1 LAIEELMSIIGVVL
15 FIGPILVIIIAG
27 IIGGKIM
34 KLMQKKLTEREQEI
48 IQKYGK
54 DTLSNLSMTAKREVS
69 ETGIIMASLVVGP
82 NYWQQFVSKI
92 QSLFGGTL
100 NYYDQ
105 VIALGRNEAMQRLRE
120 AADTAGWDEV
130 VNVRLETS
138 KLTPMVSNKES
149 SKAMELF
156 AYGTGIRYS

>member
-1 LAIEELMSIIGVVL
+1 MSIIGVVF
-15 FIGPILVIIIAG
+15 FIVPILLIIIGG

-34 KLMQKKLTEREQEI
+34 KSMQKKLTEREQEI

-82 NYWQQFVSKI
+82 NYWQQFVSNI
-92 QSLFGGTL
+92 QSIFGGTL

-105 VIALGRNEAMQRLRE
+105 VIALGRNETMQRLRE

-138 KLTPMVSNKES
+138 KLTPMVSNS
-149 SKAMELF
+149 PSRKAMELF

>member
-1 LAIEELMSIIGVVL
+1 MVLAEIFTIFGLII
-15 FIGPILVIIIAG
+15 PILLI
-27 IIGGKIM
+27 IIGGLVGGQIM
-34 KLMQKKLTEREQEI
+34 KSMQKNLIKREQGI
-48 IQKYGK
+48 RQKYGK
-54 DTLSNLSMTAKREVS
+54 DTLSSLSMTAKKEVTG
-69 ETGIIMASLVVGP
+69 TGIVMASLVVGP

-92 QSLFGGTL
+92 LSLFGGNL

-149 SKAMELF
+149 RKAMELF

>member
-1 LAIEELMSIIGVVL
+1 LVLAEIFTIFGLII
-15 FIGPILVIIIAG
+15 PILLI
-27 IIGGKIM
+27 IIGGLVGGQIM
-34 KLMQKKLTEREQEI
+34 KSMQKNLIKREQGI
-48 IQKYGK
+48 RQKYGK
-54 DTLSNLSMTAKREVS
+54 DTLSSLSMTAKKEVTG
-69 ETGIIMASLVVGP
+69 TGIVMASLVVGP

-92 QSLFGGTL
+92 LSLFGGNL

-149 SKAMELF
+149 RKAMELF